1 MKIKVCAIV
10 FIYFGLTIISI
21 LLSDKD
27 KISLISV
34 FLLLLNGSFLTI
46 YLYIMKNY
54 FYNTDNFDSLLINI
68 KLYIATYVLI
78 SGEFYIQSFMTQS
91 SYVFYL
97 VFLFCDIWLFCELF
111 LFCRTMKSKISS
123 SLMIKETIYSK
134 TTNSI
139 NDFYLDENINSE
151 SELINNYL

>member
-1 MKIKVCAIV
+1 
-10 FIYFGLTIISI
+10 
-21 LLSDKD
+21 
-27 KISLISV
+27 
-34 FLLLLNGSFLTI
+34 
-46 YLYIMKNY
+46 MKNY